1 MGWGCLALLLI
12 SCSAHRPASEVS
24 RQAET
29 GRSLRARIYLAKG
42 EAAVDSRQWGLAAA
56 YFAAARVEQDSLAAQ
71 WGHAWATSHASTQL
85 WTKKFEGSVL
95 ATAFS
100 PDGRVLASAGY
111 DSIIRLW
118 DVSRG
123 ELLAE
128 LKGHTAEVHA
138 VAFSPDGR
146 VLASGGRPGEIRI
159 WDLSQGRQVALLEGH
174 SDVVR
179 GLAFSPSGKQ
189 LASCGVDKTVR
200 VWDVGTGT
208 ERMRFDHDEYAI
220 SVVFSGDERQ
230 LLSTSMDRTARLW
243 DLDARKELRR
253 LLGHEEKV
261 ESGAFSSDGQLVMTA
276 ASDHTVRFWSA
287 RSGQLVNVLRIP
299 GGIASVAI
307 DPGFRLIVEAGWDG
321 RVQLVDA
328 RSGELLDRLDAH
340 HAMTMAVALS
350 PDGRTFASGGRD
362 GSLHVWSRPEAPA
375 EVVLRGHQ
383 VWIEALAFPEE
394 QALVSG
400 AEDGLRLWGLSG
412 GSALEPKSFETGS
425 FSLAVSPDRKLIAA
439 GAPDGTVRVLEASSG
454 RQVLGLSGVAGSVRG
469 LAFAPDGKT
478 LAAGGERDV
487 ILWSLPSGSVLGQLA
502 GHTGKIWSLAFDSTG
517 SRLASGSSDGTARIW
532 DVSRRQQLR
541 QLDTGGTV
549 RAVAFTPSHGLLVTA
564 GMKQPLRL
572 WDAADGRLL
581 KELDDGP
588 VGTLS
593 MSLSRDGRF
602 MASGGMDLLV
612 KVWSLPSGERMGEIP
627 GHQGMPTAVAFS
639 PGASTLASAGADR
652 TIRLSRIEGIVH
664 PMSPESALAEAL
676 SRYGLTREEERF
688 LIQYR

>member
-1 MGWGCLALLLI
+1 LLLV
-12 SCSAHRPASEVS
+12 SCAAHRPASEVS
-24 RQAET
+24 RPAET
-29 GRSLRARIYLAKG
+29 ERSLRARVYLAKG
-42 EAAVDSRQWGLAAA
+42 EAAVDLRQWGLAAG

-71 WGHAWATSHASTQL
+71 WGHAWATSHASTQR

-95 ATAFS
+95 AAAFS
-100 PDGRVLASAGY
+100 PDGRVLASSGY
-111 DSIIRLW
+111 DAVVRLW

-123 ELLAE
+123 EQLSALE
-128 LKGHTAEVHA
+128 GHTAEVHA

-146 VLASGGRPGEIRI
+146 LLASGGRPGEIRI
-159 WDLSQGRQVALLEGH
+159 WDLRERRQVAVLEGH

-179 GLAFSPSGKQ
+179 GLAFSPSGKL

-200 VWDVGTGT
+200 VWDVGTRT

-243 DLDARKELRR
+243 DLEARKELHR

-276 ASDHTVRFWSA
+276 ATDHTVRFWSA
-287 RSGQLVNVLRIP
+287 RSGQLVDVLRIP

-307 DPGFRLIVEAGWDG
+307 DPGFRLIVEAGWTG
-321 RVQLVDA
+321 LVQLVDA
-328 RSGELLDRLDAH
+328 RSGELLERLDAH

-350 PDGRTFASGGRD
+350 PDGRTFASGSRD
-362 GSLHVWSRPEAPA
+362 GALHVWSRPETPA
-375 EVVLRGHQ
+375 EVVLRGHR
-383 VWIEALAFPEE
+383 VWVEALAFPEE

-400 AEDGLRLWGLSG
+400 AEEGLRLWGLAG
-412 GSALEPKSFETGS
+412 GSASTPTSVEAGTV
-425 FSLAVSPDRKLIAA
+425 SLAASPDGKLIAA
-439 GAPDGTVRVLEASSG
+439 GGPDGTVRVLEASSG
-454 RQVLGLSGVAGSVRG
+454 RQVLGLSGVTGSVRG
-469 LAFAPDGKT
+469 VAFAPDGKT
-478 LAAGGERDV
+478 LAAGGDRDV
-487 ILWSLPSGSVLGQLA
+487 MLWSLPSGAVLGQLT

-517 SRLASGSSDGTARIW
+517 SRLASGSADGTVRIW
-532 DVSRRQQLR
+532 DVGRRQQLR
-541 QLDTGGTV
+541 QLDAGGMV
-549 RAVAFTPSHGLLVTA
+549 RAVAFTPSQGLLVTA
-564 GMKQPLRL
+564 GMKQPIRV

-593 MSLSRDGRF
+593 MSLSQDGRF

-612 KVWSLPSGERMGEIP
+612 KVWSLPSGERMGAIP

-639 PGASTLASAGADR
+639 PGTSTLASAGADR

-664 PMSPESALAEAL
+664 PTSPESALAEVMR
-676 SRYGLTREEERF
+676 RYGLMRDEERF

>member
-1 MGWGCLALLLI
+1 MGWGSLALLVA
-12 SCSAHRPASEVS
+12 SCAAHRPGGEVS
-24 RQAET
+24 RSAET
-29 GRSLRARIYLAKG
+29 KRSLRARIYLTKG
-42 EAAVDSRQWGLAAA
+42 EAAVDSRQWGLAAG

-71 WGHAWATSHASTQL
+71 WGHAWATSHASTL
-85 WTKKFEGSVL
+85 RWTKKFEGSVL

-100 PDGRVLASAGY
+100 PDGRVLASGSH
-111 DSIIRLW
+111 DSGVRLW

-146 VLASGGRPGEIRI
+146 LLASGGRPGEIRI
-159 WDLSQGRQVALLEGH
+159 WDLSERRQVAVLEGH

-200 VWDVGTGT
+200 VWDVGTGA

-230 LLSTSMDRTARLW
+230 LLSTSMDRTARFW
-243 DLDARKELRR
+243 DLEARKELRR
-253 LLGHEEKV
+253 LVGHEEKV
-261 ESGAFSSDGQLVMTA
+261 EAAAFSSDGQLVMTA
-276 ASDHTVRFWSA
+276 ATDHTVRFWSA
-287 RSGQLVNVLRIP
+287 QSGGLVNVVRIP
-299 GGIASVAI
+299 GGIATVAI

-328 RSGELLDRLDAH
+328 RSGELLERLDAH

-350 PDGRTFASGGRD
+350 PDGRTFASGSRD
-362 GSLHVWSRPEAPA
+362 GALHVWSRPELPA
-375 EVVLRGHQ
+375 ELVLRGHG
-383 VWIEALAFPEE
+383 VWIDALAFPEE

-400 AEDGLRLWGLSG
+400 AEDGLRLWSLSG
-412 GSALEPKSFETGS
+412 GSALAPGAFEPGTVT
-425 FSLAVSPDRKLIAA
+425 LAVSPDRELIAA
-439 GAPDGTVRVLEASSG
+439 GGTDGTVRVLEASSG
-454 RQVLGLSGVAGSVRG
+454 RQVLGLSGVTGSVRG

-487 ILWSLPSGSVLGQLA
+487 TLWSLPSGSVAGQLA
-502 GHTGKIWSLAFDSTG
+502 GHTAKIWALAFDSTG
-517 SRLASGSSDGTARIW
+517 SRLASGGADGTVRLW
-532 DVSRRQQLR
+532 DVGRRQQLR
-541 QLDTGGTV
+541 QFQAGGTV
-549 RAVAFTPSHGLLVTA
+549 RAIAFTPTHGLMVTA
-564 GMKQPLRL
+564 GMKQPLRI
-572 WDAADGRLL
+572 WDAAEGRVL

-588 VGTLS
+588 VGTLA

-602 MASGGMDLLV
+602 MASSGMDLRV

-627 GHQGMPTAVAFS
+627 GHQGMPTAVVFS
-639 PGASTLASAGADR
+639 PESSTLASAGADR
-652 TIRLSRIEGIVH
+652 TIRLSRVEGIVH
-664 PMSPESALAEAL
+664 PPPPEPTLAEAMR
-676 SRYGLTREEERF
+676 RYGLTREEERF
-688 LIQYR
+688 QLQYR